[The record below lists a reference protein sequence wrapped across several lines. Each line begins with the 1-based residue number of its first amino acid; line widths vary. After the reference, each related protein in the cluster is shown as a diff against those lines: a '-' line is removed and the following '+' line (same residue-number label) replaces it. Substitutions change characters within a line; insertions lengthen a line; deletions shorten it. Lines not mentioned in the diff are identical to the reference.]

1 MVRFPGDNVK
11 PACHGHKFM
20 LDWKDMIYA
29 PFMLLIGAAGRDA
42 GKTTFACEI
51 IRRFHTLPI
60 NAAKVT
66 AIQARDGLC
75 PRGGKGCGVC
85 TSLEGDFCI
94 TEETDPEGKK
104 DTQRLLAAGAQ
115 RVMWLRVLKS
125 KLEEGAR
132 VFLDSFC
139 PDTPLVCESN
149 SLRNTV
155 VPGLF
160 LMVKHSESKEVK
172 VSAQRVLSRADAV
185 ISSDGKRFLFDF
197 ERISLAAGC
206 WRLDRAVGKHTAYDM
221 HS

>member
-1 MVRFPGDNVK
+1 
-11 PACHGHKFM
+11 
-20 LDWKDMIYA
+20 MIFA
-29 PFMLLIGAAGRDA
+29 PNMLLIGAAGRDA

-51 IRRFHTLPI
+51 IRRFGSAPI

-75 PRGGKGCGVC
+75 PRGGEGCGVC

-94 TEETDPEGKK
+94 TEESDADGKK

-115 RVMWLRVLKS
+115 RVLWLRVLKS
-125 KLEEGAR
+125 KLEDGAR

-149 SLRNTV
+149 SLRNIV

-160 LMVKHSESKEVK
+160 LMVKHSESREMK
-172 VSAQRVLSRADAV
+172 VSAKRVMSHADA
-185 ISSDGKRFLFDF
+185 IIYSDGKQFQFDF
-197 ERISLAAGC
+197 ERISLTMHGWQIDGKAPERAARESGPK
-206 WRLDRAVGKHTAYDM
+206 GFTFPNKQ
-221 HS
+221 